1 MRRDVRDSAP
11 NEDRQ
16 ASVQRTERLRLV
28 RTPANV
34 DPSEFARAV
43 ETGLVSKPKYLPCR
57 FFYDEEG
64 SKLFERICELPEY
77 YLTRAERSI
86 LREHAREI
94 AERFAG
100 PVTLAELGSG
110 SASKTRILIEALLA
124 RHGALRYVPVDISH
138 SMLEESS
145 RALLQ
150 EYRSLEILA
159 IAAEY
164 REGLRRLARETNRP
178 KLILWLGSNVGNL
191 YRQEA
196 CEFLQSMRRLMAPHD
211 RLLVGIDL
219 RKERDVLERAYDD
232 SRGVTARFNMNLLVR
247 INRELGG
254 RFDIDAFRH
263 KAIYNEEEGRVEMY
277 LVSKKAQAVAIEGL
291 DLVVPFKKNET
302 IDTEYSFKYS
312 LAEIDT
318 LAFDAGL
325 RIERQWLDHKRR
337 FSVSLLAPTPHES

>member
-1 MRRDVRDSAP
+1 MRRHLRDSVP

-16 ASVQRTERLRLV
+16 PSVPRTERLRLI
-28 RTPANV
+28 RTPATI
-34 DPSEFARAV
+34 DPSEFAHAV
-43 ETGLVSKPKYLPCR
+43 ETGLTAKPKYLPCR
-57 FFYDEEG
+57 YLYDEEG
-64 SKLFERICELPEY
+64 SQLFEEICELPEY

-86 LREHAREI
+86 LREHAQEI
-94 AERFAG
+94 AARFDG

-110 SASKTRILIEALLA
+110 SASKTRIIIDALLA
-124 RHGALRYVPVDISH
+124 RHGALRYVPVDISP

-145 RALLQ
+145 RALLD

-159 IAAEY
+159 IAGEY
-164 REGLRRLARETNRP
+164 REGLRRLARETHRP

-191 YRQEA
+191 YREEA
-196 CEFLQSMRRLMAPHD
+196 AEFLESLRRLMAPHD

-219 RKERDVLERAYDD
+219 RKDRDVLERAYDD
-232 SRGVTARFNMNLLVR
+232 ARGVTAKFILNLLAR

-254 RFDIDAFRH
+254 QFDLSAFHHR
-263 KAIYNEEEGRVEMY
+263 AVYNQEEGRVEIC

-291 DLVVPFKKNET
+291 DLVVPFKKGET

-312 LAEIDT
+312 PVEIDN

-325 RIERQWLDHKRR
+325 RIERQWLDHMRR
-337 FSVSLLAPTPHES
+337 FSVNLLAPDTQES

>member
-1 MRRDVRDSAP
+1 MRRHLRGSAP
-11 NEDRQ
+11 HEQSRP
-16 ASVQRTERLRLV
+16 SVPKTDRLRLV

-43 ETGLVSKPKYLPCR
+43 RTGLTSRPKYLPCR

-64 SKLFERICELPEY
+64 SQLFEEICELPEY
-77 YLTRAERSI
+77 YLTRAERAI
-86 LREHAREI
+86 LREHAQEI
-94 AERFAG
+94 AGRFAG

-150 EYRSLEILA
+150 EYGSLEILA

-164 REGLRRLARETNRP
+164 REGLRRLAGETTRP

-191 YRQEA
+191 YRKEA
-196 CEFLQSMRRLMAPHD
+196 GEFLESLQKLMAPHD

-219 RKERDVLERAYDD
+219 RKERDMIERAYDD
-232 SRGVTARFNMNLLVR
+232 ARGVTAKFNLNLLAR

-254 RFDIDAFRH
+254 QFDLTAFGHR
-263 KAIYNEEEGRVEMY
+263 AIYNQEEGRVEIY
-277 LVSKKAQAVAIEGL
+277 LVSKKAQAVPIEGL
-291 DLVVPFKKNET
+291 DLVVPFKKGET

-312 LAEIDT
+312 PEEIES
-318 LAFDAGL
+318 LAFGAGL
-325 RIERQWLDHKRR
+325 RIERQWFDKRHR
-337 FSVSLLAPTPHES
+337 FSVNLLAPVREA

>member
-1 MRRDVRDSAP
+1 MRRQLRKRPEPQES
-11 NEDRQ
+11 ES
-16 ASVQRTERLRLV
+16 SVVQSERLRLV
-28 RTPANV
+28 RTQSNV
-34 DPSEFARAV
+34 DPGEFARAV
-43 ETGLVSKPKYLPCR
+43 EVGLTAKPKYLPCR
-57 FFYDEEG
+57 FFYDDEG
-64 SKLFERICELPEY
+64 SRLFEEICELPEY

-86 LREHAREI
+86 LRDHAQEI
-94 AERFAG
+94 ASRFSG

-145 RALLQ
+145 RALLE

-191 YRQEA
+191 YREEA
-196 CEFLQSMRRLMAPHD
+196 AEFLESLRRSMAPPD
-211 RLLVGIDL
+211 RLLMGIDL
-219 RKERDVLERAYDD
+219 RKDRDTLEHAYDD
-232 SRGVTARFNMNLLVR
+232 ARGVTARFNLNLLAR

-254 RFDIDAFRH
+254 RFDLASFDHRAV
-263 KAIYNEEEGRVEMY
+263 YNQEAGRVELY
-277 LVSKKAQAVAIEGL
+277 LVSQKAQAVPIESL

-312 LAEIDT
+312 LDEIQG
-318 LAFDAGL
+318 LAFAAGL
-325 RIERQWLDHKRR
+325 TLERQWLDRKQR
-337 FSVSLLAPTPHES
+337 FSVNLFAPAADKS

>member
-1 MRRDVRDSAP
+1 MRRHLRDTVP
-11 NEDRQ
+11 NEDRS
-16 ASVQRTERLRLV
+16 ASVPRTERLRLV
-28 RTPANV
+28 RTQAST

-43 ETGLVSKPKYLPCR
+43 ETGLTSKPKYLPCR
-57 FFYDEEG
+57 FLYDEEG
-64 SKLFERICELPEY
+64 SQLFEEICELPEY

-86 LREHAREI
+86 LRAHAQEI
-94 AERFAG
+94 AARFDG

-110 SASKTRILIEALLA
+110 SASKTRILIEAFLA

-150 EYRSLEILA
+150 EYGSLEILA
-159 IAAEY
+159 IAGEY

-196 CEFLQSMRRLMAPHD
+196 SEFLQSLRRLMAPHD

-219 RKERDVLERAYDD
+219 RKDRDVLERAYDD
-232 SRGVTARFNMNLLVR
+232 ARGVTAKFTLNLLAR

-254 RFDIDAFRH
+254 RFDLKAFRH
-263 KAIYNEEEGRVEMY
+263 RAVYNGEEGRVEIY

-291 DLVVPFKKNET
+291 DLVVPFKKDEA

-312 LAEIDT
+312 LVEIEN

-325 RIERQWLDHKRR
+325 SVERQWLDDKRR
-337 FSVSLLAPTPHES
+337 FSVSLLAPAAHET